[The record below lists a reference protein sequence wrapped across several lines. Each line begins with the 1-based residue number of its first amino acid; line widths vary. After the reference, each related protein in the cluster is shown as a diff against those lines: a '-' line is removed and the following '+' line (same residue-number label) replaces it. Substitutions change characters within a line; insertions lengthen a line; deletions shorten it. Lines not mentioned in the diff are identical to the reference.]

1 MQAAC
6 VYHNDLFW

>member
-6 VYHNDLFW
+6 VPHKYW